1 MDLRDKIIERLREVK
16 DPGTT
21 LDVVSMGLIKDLTV
35 TTEGEASF
43 TFRPSS
49 PVCPLVFSLAL
60 KVQEAVKEM
69 EEVKCLEMNVVDH
82 RMAEEL
88 NTLLKGD

>member
-1 MDLRDKIIERLREVK
+1 MGLSNRIVERLRALK

-35 TTEGEASF
+35 TTEGKVSF

-49 PVCPLVFSLAL
+49 PTCPLVFSLAF
-60 KVQEAVKEM
+60 KVQEVVKGM
-69 EEVKCLEMNVVDH
+69 EGVKGLEMTVTNH
-82 RMAEEL
+82 QMAEEL
-88 NTLLKGD
+88 NRLLTAG

>member
-1 MDLRDKIIERLREVK
+1 MGLRDNIIEKLREVK

-35 TTEGEASF
+35 MTEGNVSF

-49 PVCPLVFSLAL
+49 PVCPLVFSLAFKVQKAVRGIEGVKELEMTVTDHQRAGELNSLL
-60 KVQEAVKEM
+60 KV
-69 EEVKCLEMNVVDH
+69 D
-82 RMAEEL
+82 
-88 NTLLKGD
+88 